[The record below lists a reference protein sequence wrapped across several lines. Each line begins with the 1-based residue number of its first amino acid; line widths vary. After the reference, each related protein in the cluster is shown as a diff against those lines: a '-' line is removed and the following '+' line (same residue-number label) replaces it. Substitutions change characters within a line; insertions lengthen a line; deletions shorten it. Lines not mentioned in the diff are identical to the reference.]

1 LVVMVGTRVVIR
13 IAVGTVLEIL
23 EVGVALGEDEGE
35 VGVGNLEISMAE
47 MIKEIERIHGVVTML
62 KNLLGGLIIR

>member
-1 LVVMVGTRVVIR
+1 MVGTRVVIR

-35 VGVGNLEISMAE
+35 LGVGNLEISMAE
-47 MIKEIERIHGVVTML
+47 MIKEIGRIHGVVTML